1 MSRLRL
7 YIDEDALEG
16 DMVRGLRSHGVDV
29 ITAADAGMLR
39 RPDEEHLKFA
49 CGEGRVLYSFN
60 VRHFHQIH
68 TAWVAAGRAHSGIIL
83 AQQQRY
89 STGEQIRRLLRLI
102 ASVSAEAMRNREEFL
117 GSW

>member
-1 MSRLRL
+1 
-7 YIDEDALEG
+7 
-16 DMVRGLRSHGVDV
+16 MVRGLRSHGIDV
-29 ITAADAGMLR
+29 ITAADAGMMR
-39 RPDEEHLKFA
+39 RADEEHLEFA

-68 TAWVAAGRAHSGIIL
+68 SAWVAVGRAHNGIIL

-102 ASVSAEAMRNREEFL
+102 TSVSAEAMRNREEFL